1 MQSEFKKINKMNR
14 KRRIS
19 VKITKPQNI
28 ERANPFQESSDL
40 EIKAVIEQIWDTY
53 DADKSG
59 DLDKE
64 ETWRFVKDT
73 LGNLGSGDDFS

>member
-1 MQSEFKKINKMNR
+1 
-14 KRRIS
+14 
-19 VKITKPQNI
+19 
-28 ERANPFQESSDL
+28 L